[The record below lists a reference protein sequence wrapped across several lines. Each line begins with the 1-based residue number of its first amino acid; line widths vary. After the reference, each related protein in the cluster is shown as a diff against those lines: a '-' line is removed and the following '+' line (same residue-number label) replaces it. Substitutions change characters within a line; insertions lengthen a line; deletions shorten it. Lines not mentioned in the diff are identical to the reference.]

1 MTMALRQQLDA
12 DVKVAMKSG
21 DNLTRDTLRMILGHL
36 KKLDVDL
43 GRDVTDEDVLATLN
57 SGVKTRQ
64 QSVVEF
70 AKAGREELAAKERA
84 EIEILRR
91 YLPKQL
97 GEDETRVLVK
107 KLIAELAVTSKADIG
122 RLMKEAMARHKGSVD
137 GKLVQRLA
145 AELLP

>member
-1 MTMALRQQLDA
+1 MTLRLQLEN
-12 DVKVAMKSG
+12 DVKSAMKSG

-43 GRDVTDEDVLATLN
+43 GRALTDEDVLGVLA

-64 QSVVEF
+64 QSVAEF

-97 GEDETRVLVK
+97 GEDETRAVVQ
-107 KLIAELAVTSKADIG
+107 KLIAELALTSKADVG

-137 GKLVQRLA
+137 GKLVQKLA

>member
-1 MTMALRQQLDA
+1 MTVRLQLEN
-12 DVKVAMKSG
+12 DVKTAMKSG

-43 GRDVTDEDVLATLN
+43 GRAVTDEDVLGVLA

-97 GEDETRVLVK
+97 SDDETRAVVQ
-107 KLIAELAVTSKADIG
+107 KLIAELSLTSKADVG
-122 RLMKEAMARHKGSVD
+122 RLMKEAMARHKGLVD
-137 GKLVQRLA
+137 GKLVQKLA